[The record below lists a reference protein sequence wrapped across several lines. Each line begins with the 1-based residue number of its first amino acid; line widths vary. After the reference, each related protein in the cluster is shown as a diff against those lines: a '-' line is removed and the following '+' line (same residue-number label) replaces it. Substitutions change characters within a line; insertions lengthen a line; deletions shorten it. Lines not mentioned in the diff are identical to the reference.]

1 MPDEKLSATTLYY
14 KDPETGE
21 LKEDKRKESKIEY
34 TLAKVN
40 LTIDQLE
47 KNVEARLAMFETLLR
62 SNLEHACEDIE
73 ETKKSNELSN
83 QQLIEKFKMYYNGA
97 LSNAKKEHEEVNY
110 RLDNHDQ
117 EINGLKKRVGD
128 LESAP
133 TTTKAKRYEKVLWA
147 IIGIGSG
154 FLLTFLKNLIEALSK
169 V

>member
-14 KDPETGE
+14 IDPTTGE
-21 LKEDKRKESKIEY
+21 YKEDKRKESKIEY

-40 LTIDQLE
+40 ITIDQLE

-62 SNLEHACEDIE
+62 SNLAHACEDIE

-83 QQLIEKFKMYYNGA
+83 QQLIEKFKLYYNGA
-97 LSNAKKEHEEVNY
+97 ISNAKKEHEEVDS
-110 RLDNHDQ
+110 RLNKHDQ
-117 EINGLKKRVGD
+117 EINGLKKRVSD
-128 LESAP
+128 IESAP
-133 TTTKAKRYEKVLWA
+133 TTTKARYFDKVLWA

>member
-21 LKEDKRKESKIEY
+21 MKEDKRKESKIEY

-47 KNVEARLAMFETLLR
+47 KNVEARLSMFETLLR
-62 SNLEHACEDIE
+62 SNLAHACEDIE

-83 QQLIEKFKMYYNGA
+83 QQLIEKFKLYYNGA
-97 LSNAKKEHEEVNY
+97 ISNAKKEHEEVDS

-117 EINGLKKRVGD
+117 EIHGLKKRVSD
-128 LESAP
+128 IESAP
-133 TTTKAKRYEKVLWA
+133 TTTKARYFDKILWS
-147 IIGIGSG
+147 IIGVGSG
-154 FLLTFLKNLIEALSK
+154 ILLTQLKNILTLLFNS
-169 V
+169 